1 MNRYLLIAFLTGL
14 PLMALQAQRDVLTR
28 GGDYSSSGGSVA
40 FSIGQIGYTYLTGE
54 AGSASLGVQQP
65 IRFNIVATD
74 DVNPLW
80 EVSLYPN
87 PASENVYIDLK
98 DDDVLKNFNALYV
111 RLFDLQGKLVV
122 EKKITEIVTAFPLSG
137 FAESMYLLQ
146 ILQDQQPLKSFK
158 LYKSN

>member
-1 MNRYLLIAFLTGL
+1 MNRYLLITLLTSL

-111 RLFDLQGKLVV
+111 RLFDLQGKLVI
-122 EKKITEIVTAFPLSG
+122 EKKITEKITAFPLSG